1 MVCLSNLQPLSF
13 SLDSIIPGTNTKTI
27 KSSLCFPGE
36 LELQTNATACVC
48 VCVVLSV
55 VVFFL
60 YCLCKTTSNKRYK
73 MHSQM
78 Q

>member
-48 VCVVLSV
+48 VVLSV

-60 YCLCKTTSNKRYK
+60 YCLCKTTSNKICK
-73 MHSQM
+73 MHSQL